1 MDSRPPYSGIV
12 RRRWAEVCVD
22 IVQFYRFG
30 HLQPVADDVPQTPPT
45 DDITLDEATTADIP
59 QIVLPSTD
67 FTESFAQ
74 IQAIVDKIQF
84 EQVQT
89 RDNVADLKDALSS
102 KITGL
107 ELGLQRLLI
116 IKTWSIEDKKAV
128 LAHDF
133 LEFRVETQENFHT
146 LSAQLSEIIAYINRG
161 RDDKKG
167 EDSSSRVPQPPED
180 RSRPGDGGRGRG
192 RSSEPSKKRGGGLHR
207 GGGTSSRGFSHWFG

>member
-1 MDSRPPYSGIV
+1 MAASLISNALQGNFDSVLSFPDEGM
-12 RRRWAEVCVD
+12 
-22 IVQFYRFG
+22 
-30 HLQPVADDVPQTPPT
+30 VAMFKA
-45 DDITLDEATTADIP
+45 L
-59 QIVLPSTD
+59 
-67 FTESFAQ
+67 ES
-74 IQAIVDKIQF
+74 
-84 EQVQT
+84 
-89 RDNVADLKDALSS
+89 
-102 KITGL
+102 TGL
-107 ELGLQRLLI
+107 RGFLGCPSVLYEQDFGKFLYLCYYARGFSNKLCS
-116 IKTWSIEDKKAV
+116 KQDKKAV
-128 LAHDF
+128 LAHDL